1 MIIKK
6 GKQWFFLYRWK
17 FISFDLPVLRLSA
30 DACRLQESVLQRVP
44 SDRELSQL
52 ALQLG
57 AEWESVLLD
66 LGLSAEVLFR
76 CRSDHSLSS
85 QAAALAGLVRWRRA
99 EGKRATV
106 ERLLQSLQ
114 SAGIH
119 SAVLEDVLNVS
130 S

>member
-1 MIIKK
+1 MK
-6 GKQWFFLYRWK
+6 LYK
-17 FISFDLPVLRLSA
+17 IISFDLPALHLSV
-30 DACRLQESVLQRVP
+30 DACRLPESVLRRVP

-52 ALQLG
+52 ALRLG

-66 LGLSAEVLFR
+66 LGLSAEALFR
-76 CRSDHSLSS
+76 CRFDHSLSS
-85 QAAALAGLVRWRRA
+85 QVAALAGLVQWRRA

-119 SAVLEDVLNVS
+119 SAVLEDVLKIS